1 MTASARSAMV
11 SAVFLLP
18 NLVGPAVGEWMHPG
32 SRKGPAPAR
41 ETGFFVVTTSAGKW
55 KV

>member
-18 NLVGPAVGEWMHPG
+18 SLAGPAVGEWIQPG
-32 SRKGPAPAR
+32 SKKSPTLAR